1 MVGVLEMTKIDLRQR
16 AAEDPDFIAAPRFGD
31 SLRTCLE
38 KRDPPDLDPT
48 QPVPRGI
55 ASMLRLSVE
64 EATKLRDKALAE
76 IREELELAE

>member
-1 MVGVLEMTKIDLRQR
+1 MSKIDLRQR
-16 AAEDPDFIAAPRFGD
+16 IAEDPDFIAAPRFGD

-48 QPVPRGI
+48 EPVPRGI

-64 EATKLRDKALAE
+64 EATRLRDKALAE

>member
-1 MVGVLEMTKIDLRQR
+1 MAKIDLRQR

-31 SLRTCLE
+31 SLRVCLE

-64 EATKLRDKALAE
+64 EATRLRDKALAE

>member
-1 MVGVLEMTKIDLRQR
+1 MSKIDLRQR

-64 EATKLRDKALAE
+64 EATQLRDKTLAE

>member
-1 MVGVLEMTKIDLRQR
+1 MPKIDLRQR
-16 AAEDPDFIAAPRFGD
+16 VAEDPDFIAAPRFSD

-38 KRDPPDLDPT
+38 KRDPPDLDPA

-64 EATKLRDKALAE
+64 EATQLRDKTLTE

>member
-1 MVGVLEMTKIDLRQR
+1 MAAKLDLRQKI
-16 AAEDPDFIAAPRFGD
+16 ETDPDFIAAPRFGD

-38 KRDPPDLDPT
+38 KREPPDLDPT

-64 EATKLRDKALAE
+64 EATKLRDEALAE
-76 IREELELAE
+76 IREDLELAE

>member
-1 MVGVLEMTKIDLRQR
+1 MAKIDLRQR

-31 SLRTCLE
+31 SLRVCLE

>member
-1 MVGVLEMTKIDLRQR
+1 MSKIDLRQR

-31 SLRTCLE
+31 SLRVCLE

-64 EATKLRDKALAE
+64 EATRLRDKALAE